1 MTALVGVALGA
12 VVGIGVLLIIQG
24 IRGRPVLPRGGD
36 GIPAVFRSTALWG
49 WVAAGVVAG
58 LLVYAVTGWL
68 VAAVA
73 AGVLVAVAPRLV
85 GGRNERQVF
94 IARTEA
100 VAAWTEM
107 IRDTM
112 AGAAGLEQ
120 ALIASAAVA
129 PAAIRDDVDRF
140 VARLDRMA
148 LTDALARLGDDLD
161 HPSADLV
168 VVSLANAARMEAREL
183 GPLLTRLAESI
194 RGDVKMRLR
203 VEVGR
208 ARIRTSARIVV
219 ITTIVTTLVVY
230 LFSRNLLEAYD
241 TAAGQ
246 AWLLVVFAV
255 FGLGAWLLHGYGRL
269 EMPDRFRARQRTPL

>member
-1 MTALVGVALGA
+1 MTALGGVALAAMIG
-12 VVGIGVLLIIQG
+12 VGVLLIIQG
-24 IRGRPVLPRGGD
+24 LRGRPVLPRSSD
-36 GIPAVFRSTALWG
+36 GIPDAFRSSRTWG
-49 WVAAGVVAG
+49 WIAAGVVAA

-68 VAAVA
+68 VAAAA
-73 AGVLVAVAPRLV
+73 AGVLVAVTPRLV
-85 GGRNERQVF
+85 GGRSERQVF

-129 PAAIRDDVDRF
+129 PAAIRDEVDRF
-140 VARLDRMA
+140 VARLDRMP
-148 LTDALARLGDDLD
+148 LTEALARLGDDLD

-219 ITTIVTTLVVY
+219 ITTIVTTLIVY
-230 LFSRNLLEAYD
+230 VFSRNLLEAYD

-246 AWLLVVFAV
+246 LWLLVVFAV
-255 FGLGAWLLHGYGRL
+255 FALGAWLLHSYGRL
-269 EMPDRFRARQRTPL
+269 DMPERFRARQRTTL

>member
-1 MTALVGVALGA
+1 MTALLGAALGA
-12 VVGIGVLLIIQG
+12 MVGVGVLLIIQG
-24 IRGRPVLPRGGD
+24 IRGRPVLPRGTD
-36 GIPAVFRSTALWG
+36 GIPDAFRSPAVWG

-73 AGVLVAVAPRLV
+73 AGVLVTVAPRFV
-85 GGRNERQVF
+85 GGRSERQVF

-129 PAAIRDDVDRF
+129 PAAIGDEVDRF
-140 VARLDRMA
+140 TARLDRMP
-148 LTDALARLGDDLD
+148 LTDALARLGDDLA

-219 ITTIVTTLVVY
+219 ITTIVTTLIVY

-246 AWLLVVFAV
+246 AGLLVVFAV
-255 FGLGAWLLHGYGRL
+255 FALGAWMLHSYGHL
-269 EMPDRFRARQRTPL
+269 EMPERFRARGRTTP

>member
-1 MTALVGVALGA
+1 MTALLGAALGA
-12 VVGIGVLLIIQG
+12 MVGVGVLLIIQG
-24 IRGRPVLPRGGD
+24 IRGRPVLPRGTD
-36 GIPAVFRSTALWG
+36 GIPDAFRSPVVWG

-73 AGVLVAVAPRLV
+73 AGVLVAVAPRFV
-85 GGRNERQVF
+85 GGRSERQVF

-129 PAAIRDDVDRF
+129 PAAIGDEVDRF
-140 VARLDRMA
+140 TARLDRMP

-219 ITTIVTTLVVY
+219 ITTIVTTLIVY

-255 FGLGAWLLHGYGRL
+255 FGLGAWLLRTYGRL
-269 EMPDRFRARQRTPL
+269 EMPERFRARQRTTL

>member
-1 MTALVGVALGA
+1 MTALLGAALGA
-12 VVGIGVLLIIQG
+12 MVGVGVLLIIQG
-24 IRGRPVLPRGGD
+24 IRGRPVLPRGRD
-36 GIPAVFRSTALWG
+36 GIPAAFRSTALWG
-49 WVAAGVVAG
+49 WVSAGAVAA

-68 VAAVA
+68 VASVA
-73 AGVLVAVAPRLV
+73 AGVLVAVAPRFV
-85 GGRNERQVF
+85 GGRSERQVF

-129 PAAIRDDVDRF
+129 PAAIGDEVDRF
-140 VARLDRMA
+140 TARLDRMP
-148 LTDALARLGDDLD
+148 LTDALARLGDDLA

-219 ITTIVTTLVVY
+219 ITTIVTTLIVY
-230 LFSRNLLEAYD
+230 LFSSNLLEAYD

-255 FGLGAWLLHGYGRL
+255 FALGAWMLHSYGRL
-269 EMPDRFRARQRTPL
+269 EMPERFRARQRTTP

>member
-1 MTALVGVALGA
+1 MSVSCSSSKGSGA
-12 VVGIGVLLIIQG
+12 APYSHAAPTGSPT
-24 IRGRPVLPRGGD
+24 RSDRPNW
-36 GIPAVFRSTALWG
+36 WG

-73 AGVLVAVAPRLV
+73 AGVLVTVAPRFV
-85 GGRNERQVF
+85 GGRSERQVF

-129 PAAIRDDVDRF
+129 PAAIGDEVDRF
-140 VARLDRMA
+140 TARLDRMP

-219 ITTIVTTLVVY
+219 ITTIVTTLIVY

-255 FGLGAWLLHGYGRL
+255 FGLGAWMLHSYGHL
-269 EMPDRFRARQRTPL
+269 EMPERFRARGRTTP